1 MINITLNGEKIQV
14 KSDTSLFELV
24 QTKKLNPDVIVIE
37 HNRDIIPKA
46 KWTEVAIKESDQIEI
61 ICFVGGG

>member
-1 MINITLNGEKIQV
+1 MINLTLNGVKTRI

-24 QTKKLNPDVIVIE
+24 KTKQINPDVIVIE
-37 HNRDIIPKA
+37 HNLNIIPKA
-46 KWTEVAIKESDQIEI
+46 EWAETILKENDRVEI